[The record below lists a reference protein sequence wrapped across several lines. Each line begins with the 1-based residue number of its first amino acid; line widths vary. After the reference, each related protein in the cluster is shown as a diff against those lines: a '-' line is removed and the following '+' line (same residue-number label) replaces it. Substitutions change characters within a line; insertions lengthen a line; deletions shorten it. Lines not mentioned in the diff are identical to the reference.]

1 METACRE
8 PFCVRQ
14 IWIPGADD
22 DDDDDPQQPQC
33 RENKLRLPT
42 LPPTRN
48 WLPNLNL
55 EAAWSPFLKTLSAL
69 LLVLPATHSCGQ
81 THSNESIMQI
91 PTTCA
96 ASDLR
101 RLS

>member
-1 METACRE
+1 
-8 PFCVRQ
+8 
-14 IWIPGADD
+14 
-22 DDDDDPQQPQC
+22 
-33 RENKLRLPT
+33 
-42 LPPTRN
+42 
-48 WLPNLNL
+48 
-55 EAAWSPFLKTLSAL
+55 L